1 MKRSILFTVI
11 IISFSASIS
20 YSQVDCKVLLPAI
33 GVSYTGSCK
42 QGLAHGKG
50 EAVGTD
56 HYLGDFRKG
65 LPDGSG
71 TYFWLSGERYEG
83 EWKRGLR
90 EGRGTYTFLK
100 MGKDTSITG
109 LWREDKYIGEKE
121 VLPYVI
127 EYRNSIGRVTCMR
140 VGDRPYVKYKFS
152 RNGGESNNINGLLL
166 QGSSGSESNT
176 AAFTGFEQ
184 VTFPFNGKVRFTA
197 PNAFNMAMLT
207 CEVRLTINKPGSWI
221 VTLFY

>member
-1 MKRSILFTVI
+1 MKRSILFGLLI
-11 IISFSASIS
+11 IFFSAGIS
-20 YSQVDCKVLLPAI
+20 YSQDDCKVLLPAI

-50 EAVGTD
+50 EAFGTD
-56 HYLGDFRKG
+56 HYVGEFRKG
-65 LPDGSG
+65 LPEGNG
-71 TYFWLSGERYEG
+71 TYVWQSGETYTG
-83 EWKRGLR
+83 EWKKGLR
-90 EGRGTYTFLK
+90 EGKGKYTFLNN
-100 MGKDTSITG
+100 GRDTSLTG
-109 LWREDKYIGEKE
+109 LWKEDKYIGEKE
-121 VLPYVI
+121 VVPYII

-152 RNGGESNNINGLLL
+152 RSGGESNDINNLLL
-166 QGSSGSESNT
+166 EGSSGSESNT

-184 VTFPFNGKVRFTA
+184 VTFPFQGKVSFFA
-197 PNAFNMAMLT
+197 PSAFSTTTLT